1 MTASTNAHPDD
12 ADHKTQGSHS
22 GSHTETALIPPLPT
36 RHELHAYAPP
46 QGHHISGQSA
56 MPRLIRSF
64 GKWLLTDPGAT
75 EDAPPEGF
83 GATHLAVLD
92 PVPAPPGES
101 GSAIDVGILVDAET
115 HGGHTK
121 HHETHAWWKVM
132 CLTGVDY
139 FSTLGYQPG
148 IAFLAAGALSPVATA
163 ILVLVTLFGA
173 LPMYNKVALESP
185 HGEGSIQMLRGL
197 LPRWQGKTFVL
208 ALLGFAATSWIITV
222 TLSAADATAHIIEN
236 PFFPP
241 SLHHYKV
248 EITLALIAAL
258 GAVFLK
264 GFREAIDVAVGLVV
278 VYLLLNAVVIAIGL
292 AEIVSNPDILFE
304 WRDNLNGKF
313 SNPVMMIVAAALL
326 FPNLALG
333 LSGFETGVAVMP
345 QVKGAPGDDSEV
357 PMGRIRNARK
367 LLAASALIMSV
378 YLIGSSLIT
387 TTLIPEEAFAPG
399 GKANGRALAYLAY
412 EFLGPIFG
420 TIYDISTIA
429 ILWFAGA
436 SALAG
441 LLNLVPNY
449 LPKYGM
455 SPEFIRTTRP
465 LTIVLTLISFA
476 VTIWFK
482 ADVDAQGGAYAT
494 GVLALIASGA
504 FAVTLAYGREGRTIL
519 IWVFGAITAIFFY
532 TLAMNILERP
542 DGLEI
547 ASFFIVTIIITS
559 IISRVFRSTELRADR
574 IIADDEALAIIDHSR
589 THGTIRLVCNRP
601 EHEAVALLDRKEAEE
616 RAVHNIP
623 AQDPIIFLEV
633 YVPDSSEFSAELIVT
648 GHRVGHHNVL
658 RVRATTIPNA
668 IAAILLWIRDIGGVI
683 PHTYMEWTEGSPL
696 AHAVRFLLFGRGETG
711 PMTREVLRAHEDD
724 RTLRPFVH
732 VG

>member
-1 MTASTNAHPDD
+1 
-12 ADHKTQGSHS
+12 
-22 GSHTETALIPPLPT
+22 
-36 RHELHAYAPP
+36 
-46 QGHHISGQSA
+46 
-56 MPRLIRSF
+56 MPRFVRSF
-64 GKWLLTDPGAT
+64 GKWLLTDPGTT
-75 EDAPPEGF
+75 EDAPPEGL
-83 GATHLAVLD
+83 GAPHLAVLD
-92 PVPAPPGES
+92 PVPAPRGETNP
-101 GSAIDVGILVDAET
+101 AIDVGILVDAET
-115 HGGHTK
+115 HGGGHTK

-148 IAFLAAGALSPVATA
+148 IAFLAAGALAPVATA
-163 ILVLVTLFGA
+163 ILILVTLCGA

-197 LPRWQGKTFVL
+197 LPRWQGKMFVL

-222 TLSAADATAHIIEN
+222 TLSAADATAHIVEN
-236 PFFPP
+236 PFFP
-241 SLHHYKV
+241 STLHHYKV
-248 EITLALIAAL
+248 EITLLLIVAL

-264 GFREAIDVAVGLVV
+264 GFNEAIGVAVGLVGI
-278 VYLLLNAVVIAIGL
+278 YMLLNAVVIAIGL
-292 AEIVSNPDILFE
+292 AKVVNNPEILFE
-304 WRDNLNGKF
+304 WQDSLNSKF
-313 SNPVMMIVAAALL
+313 GNPVMMIAAAALL
-326 FPNLALG
+326 FPKLALG

-345 QVKGAPGDDSEV
+345 QVKGDAGDDRER
-357 PMGRIRNARK
+357 PMGRIRNSRK
-367 LLAASALIMSV
+367 LLASSALIMSV
-378 YLIGSSLIT
+378 FLLGSSLIT
-387 TTLIPEEAFAPG
+387 TVLIPVEAFQPG

-412 EFLGPIFG
+412 EFLGPVFG

-455 SPEFIRTTRP
+455 APEFIRATRP
-465 LTIVLTLISFA
+465 LTIFLTLICIA

-494 GVLALIASGA
+494 GVLALMASGA
-504 FAVTLAYGREGRTIL
+504 LAVTLSYWREGRTRL
-519 IWVFGAITAIFFY
+519 MWVFGGITAIFFY
-532 TLAMNILERP
+532 TLAVNIVERP

-547 ASFFIVTIIITS
+547 AVFFILAIITTS

-574 IIADDEALAIIDHSR
+574 IIADDTALAIIDQSR
-589 THGTIRLVCNRP
+589 SHGTIRLVCNRP
-601 EHEAVALLDRKEAEE
+601 ESESVAALDRKEAEE

-623 AQDPIIFLEV
+623 AHDPIIFLEV

-648 GHRVGHHNVL
+648 GHRVGNHNIL

-668 IAAILLWIRDIGGVI
+668 IAAVLLWIRDIGGVI
-683 PHTYMEWTEGSPL
+683 PHAYLEWTEGSPL
-696 AHAVRFLLFGRGETG
+696 AHAVRFLVFGRGDTG

-724 RTLRPFVH
+724 RALRPFVH